1 MDNYKS
7 KDDVTYAQQKYME
20 KCSSVLDRKIR
31 SGNTEV
37 KNELLGKCKKF
48 FANTCNVIAESL
60 ELNSERDRLKLSK
73 LLGDLRTNYHE
84 EMTIS
89 VKSNSYPNVGAI
101 NKLHKKVL
109 DKIIDS
115 LTRRDSIQ
123 LSPEQRQNLV
133 NSMEDS
139 VTKYRIDFSLNSS
152 NQMEDPAIGIDLGT
166 TYCCV
171 TVIWRDQRMKIIS
184 SSEGSD
190 TTPSYV
196 AFHEDGSHVVGQ
208 TAKDAAYRNPESTIF
223 DAKRMIGR
231 RITDANLRRDIMFWP
246 FEIKDCNGIP
256 KIDIRGQ
263 MIPPEQI
270 SAILLANLKSQAE
283 EQLGMQISK
292 AVITVPAYFSDGQ
305 RAATKDAAEMAGLEV
320 LTILNEPTAAAI
332 AYKMEHFSEKP
343 KKVLVFDL
351 GGGTF
356 DVAVLQT
363 AATSIEVLSV
373 DGDTHLGGEDFDK
386 NLMDECVRIFRR
398 KAGIDLFE
406 YKDSDSKP
414 KREDA
419 RRMIRRLQTYCE
431 KAKRQLSSAMHAT
444 ISVDGLAQGH
454 DFHEVFSRSKFEE
467 LNKTLFR
474 QTIEVVDKALEGAK
488 LKKKDI
494 DDILLVG
501 GSTRIPK
508 IKEMLSKHFNN
519 KTLSHS
525 VHPDIAVAY
534 GAAIQA
540 ALLNGGDTDDL
551 LKFETIRDVTPM
563 SLGISASL
571 GKKVDQLMVVIPK
584 NTKIPHR
591 ATESFRTSFK
601 NQDFMR
607 ISVYQGMMQFAA
619 IIIIG
624 NIIEDI
630 PTSNKDR
637 LSEAEKQKISNSIR
651 KSKVTQKHDDD
662 SPDNKSSDDESTGSI
677 SSDDEPIKKP
687 QSFKNQSSVLS
698 ESSSDSEPDDLEEW

>member
-1 MDNYKS
+1 
-7 KDDVTYAQQKYME
+7 
-20 KCSSVLDRKIR
+20 
-31 SGNTEV
+31 
-37 KNELLGKCKKF
+37 
-48 FANTCNVIAESL
+48 
-60 ELNSERDRLKLSK
+60 
-73 LLGDLRTNYHE
+73 
-84 EMTIS
+84 
-89 VKSNSYPNVGAI
+89 
-101 NKLHKKVL
+101 
-109 DKIIDS
+109 
-115 LTRRDSIQ
+115 
-123 LSPEQRQNLV
+123 
-133 NSMEDS
+133 
-139 VTKYRIDFSLNSS
+139 
-152 NQMEDPAIGIDLGT
+152 
-166 TYCCV
+166 
-171 TVIWRDQRMKIIS
+171 
-184 SSEGSD
+184 
-190 TTPSYV
+190 
-196 AFHEDGSHVVGQ
+196 
-208 TAKDAAYRNPESTIF
+208 
-223 DAKRMIGR
+223 
-231 RITDANLRRDIMFWP
+231 
-246 FEIKDCNGIP
+246 
-256 KIDIRGQ
+256 

-283 EQLGMQISK
+283 S
-292 AVITVPAYFSDGQ
+292 SW

-351 GGGTF
+351 GG
-356 DVAVLQT
+356 
-363 AATSIEVLSV
+363 
-373 DGDTHLGGEDFDK
+373 
-386 NLMDECVRIFRR
+386 
-398 KAGIDLFE
+398 
-406 YKDSDSKP
+406 DSDSKP
-414 KREDA
+414 KRENA

-431 KAKRQLSSAMHAT
+431 KAKSQLSSAMHAT

-454 DFHEVFSRSKFEE
+454 DFHEVFSRTKFEE

-540 ALLNGGDTDDL
+540 ALLNG
-551 LKFETIRDVTPM
+551 
-563 SLGISASL
+563 
-571 GKKVDQLMVVIPK
+571 KKVNQLMVVIPK

-607 ISVYQGMMQFAA
+607 ISVYQGDDAIAA
-619 IIIIG
+619 NNNLLG
-624 NIIEDI
+624 TFELSDI
-630 PTSNKDR
+630 PPSKSGKESVDVTMEIDKMGILQVTAMCRSTQETQSLIVQSNKDR

-651 KSKVTQKHDDD
+651 KSKVTQKYDGF
-662 SPDNKSSDDESTGSI
+662 PDNKSSDDESTGGI

-687 QSFKNQSSVLS
+687 QSFKNQSAGLS
-698 ESSSDSEPDDLEEW
+698 ESSSDSETDDLEEW